1 MISGESAMPFPSVMI
16 VASAATDGSPQP
28 VRINRTAQACHQLS
42 PAPVHHPQVGIIP
55 MQDALP
61 ARMKNKLAG
70 LVSGW

>member
-1 MISGESAMPFPSVMI
+1 MI

-42 PAPVHHPQVGIIP
+42 RAAVHHPQVGIVP

-61 ARMKNKLAG
+61 SLMKDQLAG